1 MSPLLVNGKE
11 YPLER
16 EITVDE
22 LLKYLDVD
30 SDYIVVELNGQI
42 LSKDKYSKLL
52 NNEDRIEIVSFVG
65 GG

>member
-1 MSPLLVNGKE
+1 MNGKE

-52 NNEDRIEIVSFVG
+52 NDEDRIEIVSFVG

>member
-1 MSPLLVNGKE
+1 MNGKE